1 MMATIIQRN
10 DELENELKIVAR
22 ALELRDESSNKEQQ

>member
-22 ALELRDESSNKEQQ
+22 ALELRDESSNKE